1 MARAVRAVGN
11 AEAGARIRLAATRLD
26 DLDLMRALLA
36 AAARGVAIQV
46 VLAEGSGTYAEQ
58 TLAATLGSDPL
69 LPSWVKK
76 CVGSCLGGA
85 GTNEANFLLV
95 SRSGGATEVSLAL
108 NGTPQA
114 KTGQRWTDGFL
125 STDTYVYTGYDQTF
139 EQLAADTA
147 DTRTTRTVTWG
158 PSYAAQ
164 LYPMPVGAKD
174 PMLKSLK
181 RVKCKPGK
189 TVVRATAATWSQ
201 TRGQALAEQLG
212 KLRTQGCDVRAVLG
226 KQATK
231 KIAKIL
237 TAAKV
242 SLVRRPVQQNV
253 LFVKGKLGKAQVTR
267 AWVGGPSWTDKGLV
281 SDGVTLV
288 VNDGSAAGYL
298 QQFYRVFKGK

>member
-1 MARAVRAVGN
+1 MDLFATGGIFNRPTGTASERNEVVARAVRAVGN

-58 TLAATLGSDPL
+58 TLAATLGPDPL

-76 CVGSCLGGA
+76 CVGTCLGGA

-108 NGTPQA
+108 ERDA
-114 KTGQRWTDGFL
+114 AGQVRPALDRRFL

-189 TVVRATAATWSQ
+189 TVVRATAATPGPRPAARRWPSSSARCAPRAA
-201 TRGQALAEQLG
+201 TSGRCSVSRPPRRSPRSSPPPRSASSADPSS
-212 KLRTQGCDVRAVLG
+212 RTCC
-226 KQATK
+226 
-231 KIAKIL
+231 
-237 TAAKV
+237 
-242 SLVRRPVQQNV
+242 S
-253 LFVKGKLGKAQVTR
+253 
-267 AWVGGPSWTDKGLV
+267 
-281 SDGVTLV
+281 
-288 VNDGSAAGYL
+288 
-298 QQFYRVFKGK
+298 